1 MRVLLI
7 DNYDSFVY
15 NLAQYLGELGCE
27 LLVYRNDQIS
37 IEDVEAINPEAI
49 VISPGPG
56 RPEEAGICIELIR
69 RYAEKKPILGVCLG
83 HQAIGYAFG
92 GEIVKAK
99 KLMHGKLSLI
109 YHEGESIFTD
119 IPSPFPATRYHSL
132 AIKGE
137 SLPSSL
143 KLLAWTDDGEIMA
156 VKHREFYVIG
166 VQFHPESIATQFG
179 KEILKNFL
187 ERR

>member
-56 RPEEAGICIELIR
+56 RPE
-69 RYAEKKPILGVCLG
+69 
-83 HQAIGYAFG
+83 
-92 GEIVKAK
+92 
-99 KLMHGKLSLI
+99 
-109 YHEGESIFTD
+109 
-119 IPSPFPATRYHSL
+119 
-132 AIKGE
+132 
-137 SLPSSL
+137 
-143 KLLAWTDDGEIMA
+143 
-156 VKHREFYVIG
+156 
-166 VQFHPESIATQFG
+166 
-179 KEILKNFL
+179 
-187 ERR
+187 